1 MGSPES
7 NVRSLGIDIGGTK
20 LLATVLEADGT
31 TSFSRKYPTGRVY
44 SPSDCVKTIRQA
56 VNDAVTQTGDVV
68 GIGIGFPGLVD
79 PRSGT
84 VRSSVILNGWDN
96 IPLTSLVTAATGLPC
111 GIDNDVNQA
120 ARAELPVRDADSF
133 FFVAV
138 GTGIGGAVV
147 LDGKVWPGVSGLAGE
162 FGHICI
168 DREGDDC
175 ICGRRGCVGPYS
187 GGEGIEKR
195 LGIQP
200 GTLAEFMQSNPDA
213 ANNALKEAGSTL
225 GSAIASVMNVM
236 NVGLI
241 VLGGGLAMLEPYRS
255 AVETAARSEAFDE
268 IEADCKF
275 EVSSAGYEAGA
286 NGAALQGQEVAAT
299 PSIKLKVA

>member
-1 MGSPES
+1 MRSLES
-7 NVRSLGIDIGGTK
+7 NGRSLGIDIGGTK

-31 TSFSRKYPTGRVY
+31 TSFSRKYPTGRVF
-44 SPSDCVKTIRQA
+44 SPTDCVRTIRQA
-56 VNDAVTQTGDVV
+56 VNDSVAETGDLV

-79 PRSGT
+79 PRAGS

-96 IPLTSLVTAATGLPC
+96 VALTSLVTAATGLPC

-133 FFVAV
+133 FFVAA

-168 DREGDDC
+168 DREGADC
-175 ICGRRGCVGPYS
+175 ICGRRGCVGPYA
-187 GGEGIEKR
+187 GGEGIEQR
-195 LGIQP
+195 LGIEP
-200 GTLAEFMQSNPDA
+200 GTLADFMQSNPDV
-213 ANNALKEAGSTL
+213 ANEALTEAGTAL
-225 GSAIASVMNVM
+225 GSAIASIMNVM
-236 NVGLI
+236 NVGLV

-255 AVETAARSEAFDE
+255 AVETAARNEAFDE
-268 IEADCKF
+268 IQADCSF
-275 EVSSAGYEAGA
+275 EVSTAGYEAGA
-286 NGAALQGQEVAAT
+286 TGAALQGREVASAQT
-299 PSIKLKVA
+299 IKLKIA